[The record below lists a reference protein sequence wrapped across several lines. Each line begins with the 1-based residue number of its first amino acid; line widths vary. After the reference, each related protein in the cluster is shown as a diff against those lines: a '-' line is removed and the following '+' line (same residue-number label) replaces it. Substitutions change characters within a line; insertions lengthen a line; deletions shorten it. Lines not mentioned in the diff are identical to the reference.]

1 MRMEAKTHAR
11 IAARSNKT
19 DRYDDVSLKAVAG
32 ITRQLFSAEQE
43 HRFDESGFSG
53 HQPCLRFVRRRPKP
67 DMARYVR
74 VDKLRVADQP
84 RTTARLT
91 RFCRSNICLR
101 NLFRREEAI
110 DVVIANGDDPLR
122 VGPKRRTMDRVG
134 VAFNFAVT

>member
-1 MRMEAKTHAR
+1 
-11 IAARSNKT
+11 
-19 DRYDDVSLKAVAG
+19 
-32 ITRQLFSAEQE
+32 
-43 HRFDESGFSG
+43 
-53 HQPCLRFVRRRPKP
+53 
-67 DMARYVR
+67 MARYVR

-110 DVVIANGDDPLR
+110 DVVKCDDLEDQRDVVIANGDDPLR